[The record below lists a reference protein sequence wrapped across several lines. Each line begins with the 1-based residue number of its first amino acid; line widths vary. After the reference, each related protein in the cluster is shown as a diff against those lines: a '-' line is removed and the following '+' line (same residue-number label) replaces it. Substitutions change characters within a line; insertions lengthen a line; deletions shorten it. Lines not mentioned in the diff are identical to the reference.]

1 MSFSKLVRYE
11 DGGMSTFGDLV
22 KSNDEGFVVKKLDDS
37 IEDGFTPTAEDAVQV
52 EKVGG
57 TKIAISSPAC

>member
-1 MSFSKLVRYE
+1 
-11 DGGMSTFGDLV
+11 MSTFGDPV
-22 KSNDEGFVVKKLDDS
+22 KSNDEGFVVKKLDGS